1 LETMWKSIHAVSLIV
16 KLMVTRCLVHNSPC
30 MGADAREARV
40 EHTRSTYLVGRPNA
54 IAAGTRSSLGIGW
67 RRADRYCSC
76 VGNNGVWQVARS
88 SWDQRHGRANGRLM
102 HCRLYGVH
110 VLVAMYWPGARRG
123 RPCWRLLG
131 LGARKEWRR
140 CGKQTSAGT
149 RRSSPEAAFLWWSKR
164 RVPAED

>member
-67 RRADRYCSC
+67 RRAGRYCSC

-88 SWDQRHGRANGRLM
+88 SWGPTSWTGERSIDALQTLRRACTSYYVLAGRKT
-102 HCRLYGVH
+102 
-110 VLVAMYWPGARRG
+110 WTT
-123 RPCWRLLG
+123 LL
-131 LGARKEWRR
+131 EV
-140 CGKQTSAGT
+140 AGT
-149 RRSSPEAAFLWWSKR
+149 GCSEGMAAMR
-164 RVPAED
+164 